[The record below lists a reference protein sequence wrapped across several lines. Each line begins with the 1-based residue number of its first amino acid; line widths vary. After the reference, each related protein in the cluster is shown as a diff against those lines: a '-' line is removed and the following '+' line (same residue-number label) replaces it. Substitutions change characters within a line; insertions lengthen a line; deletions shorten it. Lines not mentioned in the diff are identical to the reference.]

1 MRSEH
6 YVALCRQLCANPTL
20 TQRDL
25 ASRLGVSLGLIN
37 LTLKESIVQ
46 GYLRKEGAKT
56 LLTDEGQSYLDQFKV
71 DNAIILAA
79 GFGSRFVPFTY
90 ETPKGLL
97 KVKGVPMVERQIE
110 QLIAAGIKEIIIV
123 VGYRKEAFDYLIDKY
138 GVTLVYNPEYAEKN
152 NFVSMYY
159 ALDYLK
165 STYVLMSDN
174 WIEESI
180 FNAWESRC
188 WFSCLYFEGKTA
200 EWIAHSGSRDKI
212 TKIEIGGE
220 DAWAILGP
228 AYFTRDFSETFA
240 ELIREHYHSPGT
252 DNDYWEHIL
261 KDNLGSLP
269 PMYMNKQSRTNV
281 YEFENLEELR
291 EFDESY
297 RLDSDN
303 VIIRE
308 ISQALNVSPDMICRI
323 TPLKVGASNL
333 SFTFYV
339 DSQGYVFRTPGL
351 GTEKLI
357 NHAQEKAAYD
367 VLIDVG
373 ITDEIVAFN
382 SQRGTKITKFYEG
395 VHVVDPSDVGQLTE
409 AVRLIK
415 TLHTSGLSTGY
426 ACDIEKMISCYRDLA
441 EEINAI
447 RFVDFDEVTL
457 SIDKLLNLKRK
468 IAVEPV
474 LCHGDFTNTNVIL
487 FPDGSGK
494 LIDWEYSGMADP
506 IMDISMFAIDSIM
519 DRPQIDQFMRMYIS
533 EPTREEWCRLYL
545 YVALG
550 GFLWSIWAEYKQA
563 SGQEFGEYPLKMYR
577 YAKDYYSILV
587 HEGYLA

>member
-1 MRSEH
+1 
-6 YVALCRQLCANPTL
+6 LCANPTL